1 MTEDEQ
7 KHIFSKNLNYYITLS
22 GKQQKEVAKD
32 LGISPT
38 TFNSWCVGKI
48 FPRLSKIQLLAD
60 YFHIGKSDLIDDK
73 LDSDAS
79 FDAKILTDIDT
90 LDMIKKYYS
99 LSIEDKKVIRQ
110 LIDSLYRKTEL

>member
-7 KHIFSKNLNYYITLS
+7 KRIFSKNLNYYITMS
-22 GKQQKEVAKD
+22 GKQQKEVAND

-48 FPRLSKIQLLAD
+48 FPRLSKIEKIAN
-60 YFHIGKSDLIDDK
+60 YFNIGKSDLLDEK

-79 FDAKILTDIDT
+79 FDARLLTDMNT

-99 LSIEDKKVIRQ
+99 LSIEDQNAIKR
-110 LIDSLYRKTEL
+110 LIESLYRKTES